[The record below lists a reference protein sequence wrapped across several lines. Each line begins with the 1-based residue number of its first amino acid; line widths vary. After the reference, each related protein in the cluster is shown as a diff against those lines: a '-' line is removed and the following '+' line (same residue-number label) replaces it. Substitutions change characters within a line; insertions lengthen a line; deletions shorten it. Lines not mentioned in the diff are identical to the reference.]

1 MDEKASG
8 AVRTLAVGVDPIQ
21 VRVAHAYLDYL
32 MHGIHNA
39 TDEGYLPEELLSR
52 MQNLELRLAPGPAAG
67 DDPVM
72 ASTAQMSD
80 DEASAVAGEMVDF
93 ADEVGALFE
102 EHPGSVSGGQ
112 PG

>member
-39 TDEGYLPEELLSR
+39 AKEDYLPEDLLSR
-52 MQNLELRLAPGPAAG
+52 MQNLELRLTSTPDAG
-67 DDPVM
+67 DGSVM
-72 ASTAQMSD
+72 ASVAAMSD

-93 ADEVGALFE
+93 ADAVGALFE
-102 EHPGSVSGGQ
+102 ERR
-112 PG
+112 